1 MFINLAHPLINSN
14 KSTDTCK
21 TLNIKVNK
29 EPGLD
34 C

>member
-1 MFINLAHPLINSN
+1 MFINLAHPIINSN

-21 TLNIKVNK
+21 TLNNNK